1 MNVKQTRK
9 SESPGRRRS
18 FDEAFKRRAVALIES
33 GRPVAQLSR
42 ELEVSPFSLYEW
54 KRKFG
59 QPVKAATPAPSDIA
73 ELQEENR
80 SLKAEVERLR
90 QREEILKKTLGIL
103 SEPGTSGSNASRR

>member
-9 SESPGRRRS
+9 SEPTGPRRS

-33 GRPVAQLSR
+33 GRAVAQLSR

-59 QPVKAATPAPSDIA
+59 QAVKTTAPAPSDVA

-103 SEPGTSGSNASRR
+103 SEPGPNGSNASRR